1 MLANDTT
8 LLTMEIAV
16 LTDFI
21 DAVAVTALLAVH
33 QLQLPATLA
42 EAASVAKTTHTVST
56 EPTVTAQF
64 IF

>member
-1 MLANDTT
+1 
-8 LLTMEIAV
+8 MEIAV

-21 DAVAVTALLAVH
+21 GAVAVAALLAVH
-33 QLQLPATLA
+33 QLQLPTTLA
-42 EAASVAKTTHTVST
+42 EAAAVAKTAHTVGA